1 MVLQFLAFEGF
12 GGYNITSILN
22 SWAQFGVF
30 AYLFPF
36 LLIFAIVFGILMK
49 SNILGQNRAV
59 HATIA
64 LAVGFL
70 ALQNDYVTLF
80 FQSLFPYAGM
90 GIAVL
95 LVAIILM
102 GVMFGEQE
110 MDWMK
115 YVFFGIGA
123 LIFLIVILT
132 SLSDIS
138 WWGTGGYAWG
148 DSWPAI
154 IALLI

>member
-1 MVLQFLAFEGF
+1 
-12 GGYNITSILN
+12 
-22 SWAQFGVF
+22 
-30 AYLFPF
+30 
-36 LLIFAIVFGILMK
+36 
-49 SNILGQNRAV
+49 
-59 HATIA
+59 
-64 LAVGFL
+64 
-70 ALQNDYVTLF
+70 
-80 FQSLFPYAGM
+80 M

-154 IALLI
+154 IALLILLGVMAAIIFGGRGASSSH